1 MRLLTFPLKFMFYYI
16 LGLIGILAVSIAPE
30 VFKERGLYN
39 FVGFLEEFFKF
50 VFVFLDGENWS
61 YSYKGI
67 TVDFLDMLWGPYL
80 YSLQIIGG
88 ALGLGLGIAFILT
101 IYTVFMPRWV
111 TSSLKKVLNLFE
123 TVPDLM
129 FAFMLQLLIVY
140 VIKYFGVELMNFTEY
155 GEEKIF
161 LAPIITLS
169 IIPMISFFRILLFIT
184 EEEMLKPHVE
194 FAQSKGMSKGR
205 ILFAHI
211 LKNISPSLFYHGKL
225 IIWGMLSSLFIIE
238 TIFNMRGIT
247 YYIVQDFRP
256 MVIAISLIMIYTPFF
271 VVYQGVYLWINREGS
286 VDHTKYKRDKT
297 KWNEWKIWGWLST
310 ICRLWWQHMHNG
322 KFAIGFSVIF
332 LLIALS
338 FLYPMM
344 KEDPIKQIQFMKND
358 EGRIISA
365 PPHKPFGE
373 MILGSDFFGYSILDQ
388 LIVGAK
394 YTLLFALVV
403 ASLRVIGGFYLGI
416 AYHFHLKENRK
427 NWLDRMVD
435 SIHFLP
441 LSLIAYLLL
450 RPVLW
455 GLPVLGWDHSIFERL
470 VFEAVVL
477 TILVLPLTTVLIGN
491 ELKLLGKQD
500 FVLSAKLLGGSNRH
514 LLWTHL
520 FPHLAPRL
528 FIIWGQQFI
537 QTLLILVH
545 LGLFHLFLGG
555 TIITGGL
562 VPDPPKSGT
571 FEWSGLISSTKDSL
585 MTGKY
590 WIVIAPL
597 AAFMIAIIA
606 MQLIVQGVKEIQQ
619 TKVGVLVNNTP
630 IKNKHKLVKKKTYR
644 PVTEDFHLVRQQS
657 FKG

>member
-1 MRLLTFPLKFMFYYI
+1 MKFFMFPIKFIFYYI

-30 VFKERGLYN
+30 VFREKGLYN
-39 FVGFLEEFFKF
+39 FVGYIEGFIKFIF
-50 VFVFLDGENWS
+50 VFMDGESWS
-61 YSYKGI
+61 YSYKGV
-67 TVDFLDMLWGPYL
+67 TVDFLDILWGPYL

-88 ALGLGLGIAFILT
+88 ALGIGLGIAFILT
-101 IYTVFMPRWV
+101 IFTVFLPRPL
-111 TSSLKKVLNLFE
+111 TSVLKKVLNLFE
-123 TVPDLM
+123 AVPDLM
-129 FAFMLQLLIVY
+129 VAFMLQLLIVY
-140 VIKYFGVELMNFTEY
+140 VFKYFGVELMNFTEF
-155 GEEKIF
+155 GEEKVF
-161 LAPIITLS
+161 LAPMITLS
-169 IIPMISFFRILLFIT
+169 IIPMISFFRIMLFIM
-184 EEEMLKPHVE
+184 EEELLKPHIE

-205 ILFAHI
+205 ILFSHVM
-211 LKNISPSLFYHGKL
+211 KNISPSLFSHGKL

-238 TIFNMRGIT
+238 TIFNMKGIT
-247 YYIVQDFRP
+247 YYIVHDFRP

-271 VVYQGVYLWINREGS
+271 VVYQGVYLWINHES
-286 VDHTKYKRDKT
+286 SEDHSKYKKDKT

-310 ICRLWWQHMHNG
+310 IRRLWWQHMHNG

-332 LLIALS
+332 IMIATS
-338 FLYPMM
+338 FLYSWV
-344 KEDPIKQIQFMKND
+344 KEEPVKHINFMKND

-403 ASLRVIGGFYLGI
+403 ASMRVVGGFYLGI
-416 AYHFHLKENRK
+416 VYHFHLKETRK
-427 NWLDRMVD
+427 NWLDRLVD

-455 GLPVLGWDHSIFERL
+455 GFPVLGWDHSMFERL

-500 FVLSAKLLGGSNRH
+500 FVLSAKLLGGSNKH

-537 QTLLILVH
+537 QTLLVLVH

-555 TIITGGL
+555 TIIKGGL
-562 VPDPPKSGT
+562 LPDPPKSGT

-597 AAFMIAIIA
+597 VAFMIAIIA

-619 TKVGVLVNNTP
+619 TKVGVLVSNKP
-630 IKNKHKLVKKKTYR
+630 IKKKQSLVKRKTYS
-644 PVTEDFHLVRQQS
+644 PAVEDFKLIHQHT